1 MACNV
6 MKIPFE
12 LRCMFVNTTPSCSN
26 FEGFINYLKFVECG
40 TMINTRAKEIFSCLG
55 LGVLVVYYLL
65 CMAIVADQL

>member
-1 MACNV
+1 MGCNV

-12 LRCMFVNTTPSCSN
+12 LRCEFVKNTRSCKN

-40 TMINTRAKEIFSCLG
+40 PMSSTRPKEIFSCLALG
-55 LGVLVVYYLL
+55 LLIVYYLL